1 MLETIRLV
9 LVQRAL
15 LLHMEM
21 IKEIKLQYYNHKPS
35 EYWKLADM
43 FLFQKFSLI
52 LEYYLQLYYHLKC
65 HRSQGRPLLPPSL
78 AQFGCALSFFYEIY
92 ISYKAGSLG
101 TTTPRGS
108 FILLQKYSENVP
120 SGSVRLELKALVS
133 VWRARGKISPLI
145 AELVFNDEYYRGG
158 WGAR

>member
-78 AQFGCALSFFYEIY
+78 AQFGCALSFFLRNLHFLQSRVIRHNN
-92 ISYKAGSLG
+92 
-101 TTTPRGS
+101 PRGS

-120 SGSVRLELKALVS
+120 SGWMRLELKAIESVCQCERDVS
-133 VWRARGKISPLI
+133 ALA